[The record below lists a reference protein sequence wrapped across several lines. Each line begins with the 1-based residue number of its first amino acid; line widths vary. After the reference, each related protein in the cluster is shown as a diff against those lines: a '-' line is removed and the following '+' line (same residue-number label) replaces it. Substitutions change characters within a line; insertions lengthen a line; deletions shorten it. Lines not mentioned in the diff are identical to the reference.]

1 MLQARAAA
9 PAWRLATPIVI
20 VGEGPFEKE
29 AETVADAKKRGMG
42 WRVVASSEELETGVV
57 V

>member
-1 MLQARAAA
+1 M
-9 PAWRLATPIVI
+9 WYVERLDPMSGGDIVI
-20 VGEGPFEKE
+20 VREGPFEKE
-29 AETVADAKKRGMG
+29 AEAVADAKKRGMG

>member
-1 MLQARAAA
+1 MWYVEKLDAMGGEGI
-9 PAWRLATPIVI
+9 PIVR
-20 VGEGPFEKE
+20 EGPFEKE
-29 AETVADAKKRGMG
+29 ADAVADAKKRGMD

>member
-1 MLQARAAA
+1 MSGGD
-9 PAWRLATPIVI
+9 IVI
-20 VGEGPFEKE
+20 AREEPCEKE
-29 AETVADAKKRGMG
+29 AEAVAEAKKRGMG

>member
-1 MLQARAAA
+1 MWYGEKLDRASGDV
-9 PAWRLATPIVI
+9 VI
-20 VGEGPFEKE
+20 VREGPFEKE
-29 AETVADAKKRGMG
+29 AEAVADAKKRGMD